1 VVAHATIDELIF
13 DERVW
18 EKTQKEYRQQT
29 TTPLVPR
36 KKSDV
41 ARFFDGFQMVEPG
54 LVWLNTWR
62 PDPDMVD
69 EFKENPEHSSIYV
82 GVGRLP

>member
-1 VVAHATIDELIF
+1 
-13 DERVW
+13 
-18 EKTQKEYRQQT
+18 
-29 TTPLVPR
+29 
-36 KKSDV
+36 V

-69 EFKENPEHSSIYV
+69 EFKDKPEQSSMYV
-82 GVGRLP
+82 AVVRLP